1 MSKENYGNNEFDF
14 DNILKE
20 FGSLPDEP
28 VPQPPVFELE
38 KKRIRFET
46 QDDGSDAALIVSI
59 EKQPSEPSEP
69 EDDPLMAEVDRIIS
83 QYRREKPQHK
93 LEPEFELEPEVE
105 DEPEIADEPEPEDEP
120 APVIEPK
127 PAQAEAE
134 DEPDIKR
141 EPTKKRA
148 ERPDRPENGMDEE
161 LYDGSGLIDGSEAEG
176 GTDDDDIDDAALSD
190 EAAEDYAADADY
202 SEAQDKRE
210 PKAKR
215 PRRSFREAVAV
226 PVISALAFIA
236 MRIKQSELTI
246 GPASYEDEDLGEEE
260 KPDKAARFYDR
271 HIAGLRIRT
280 RISFVLCAVMI
291 YLSLGLP
298 LAGALADTGIRSAV
312 CLIMMLAVM
321 ICGLDIITTGIMSLA
336 RFKFHASSLIAVSC
350 LLCMIDAFLSA
361 ASVTQKV
368 IPFCVIPSLTI
379 ACTLLGCILNA
390 RSNRIVFNTAHSAR
404 SPYTLTAESE
414 LTGGD
419 ITLVK
424 ARGTTAGIVRRT
436 EEEGPDE
443 AVFGVL
449 TPYFIVL
456 ALVLSII
463 AAAVSKNFA
472 GFAHIFSG
480 IFVCA
485 APMAMLLTF
494 PMPFYVSVKGLIKS
508 GLTIAGWSGLYDI
521 GKAKHLIVTDADLF
535 PKGSIKI
542 GKVCIL
548 SHMDASEVI
557 SYASSIISA
566 SGCAM
571 AGAFASLM
579 TKAGGHALTVDDF
592 TVHESG
598 GLRAMVDGKEVFCGD
613 AAFMRLMGVVLPEK
627 YVVRGGVYVA
637 AAGAICGVFE
647 VKYEAFDAVKDALY
661 ELMSSGRHA
670 VFALRDFNI
679 TPQMLSVKF
688 DIPTDGFDFPPYAQR
703 YELSGAVP
711 GEGSKPAAIISREGL
726 GSLVSLAGHGKTLFS
741 RIRLCVML
749 SVMSAVIGIALM
761 FILSLKALPAVTVA
775 LIYLL
780 VWLLISVI
788 LSFTVSTP

>member
-28 VPQPPVFELE
+28 APQPPVFEPE

-46 QDDGSDAALIVSI
+46 QDDGSNAALIVSI
-59 EKQPSEPSEP
+59 EKQPSEP
-69 EDDPLMAEVDRIIS
+69 EDDPLMTEVDRIIS
-83 QYRREKPQHK
+83 RYRREKSQPELV
-93 LEPEFELEPEVE
+93 LE
-105 DEPEIADEPEPEDEP
+105 
-120 APVIEPK
+120 
-127 PAQAEAE
+127 AEAE
-134 DEPDIKR
+134 CEPDAEVEPEAVPEPVPESVIETEPAAEAEGENTSELIER

-148 ERPDRPENGMDEE
+148 ERPDKPENGMDEE
-161 LYDGSGLIDGSEAEG
+161 LYDGSGLIDNSEAES
-176 GTDDDDIDDAALSD
+176 GTDDDDIADSALSDDAA
-190 EAAEDYAADADY
+190 ENYAADSDY
-202 SEAQDKRE
+202 SEAQVERE

-215 PRRSFREAVAV
+215 PHRSFREAVAV

-236 MRIKQSELTI
+236 MRIKQSELTL

-280 RISFVLCAVMI
+280 RIAFLLCAVMI
-291 YLSLGLP
+291 YISLGLP

-321 ICGLDIITTGIMSLA
+321 ICGLDITTTGIMSLA

-449 TPYFIVL
+449 TPYFIVA

-548 SHMDASEVI
+548 SHMDASEVM
-557 SYASSIISA
+557 SYASSIIGA

-579 TKAGGHALTVDDF
+579 AKAGGHTLPVDDF

-637 AAGAICGVFE
+637 AASAICGVFE

-711 GEGSKPAAIISREGL
+711 GEGSKPAAVISREGL
-726 GSLVSLAGHGKTLFS
+726 GSLVSLAGHGKALFS

-761 FILSLKALPAVTVA
+761 FILSLNAMPGVTVA
-775 LIYLL
+775 LIYLM